1 MARRSRI
8 ILHGKQ
14 SANQELRDAVAVLRE
29 EGHEIEVRVT
39 WEAGDSGL
47 FAAAASKEGVDTVIA
62 GGGDGFTPGG
72 GHTCAVDDSAAV
84 WCWGWNFAG
93 GLGDGTTTDSASPVP
108 VVGF

>member
-39 WEAGDSGL
+39 WEAGDSQRL
-47 FAAAASKEGVDTVIA
+47 TREAAEEGVDTVVA
-62 GGGDGFTPGG
+62 GGGDGTINEVATGLATITVVRKTTPEPPPGAAA
-72 GHTCAVDDSAAV
+72 TASPMSLSAA
-84 WCWGWNFAG
+84 
-93 GLGDGTTTDSASPVP
+93 P
-108 VVGF
+108 